1 MPKKLPN
8 SGFYY
13 FMLDFKE
20 QQRLKGVE
28 YQALSEVVPVADP
41 EWRSLP
47 PSAKAKY
54 EQIATKA
61 KEKRNMSNT
70 KYASTG
76 VPLQMIAQ
84 KEEEKQNA
92 IDNEIQDIKNII
104 KTKTFSNEILDEY
117 FYLIDVNYY
126 CKWEDGLYLIG
137 ESTVLRFNLRNG
149 IKDYYPELI
158 NPGMIP
164 TGYASDVKEGC
175 IEFGLDMP
183 DEDSPSNMLDILANI
198 IDFLRQ
204 KDVQSKSLPPLFT
217 MPEKLIHCRSFL
229 QQMCLKAS
237 IPCFKDEDENIFRL
251 YRLDTLFFHLINGIK
266 THKNEGFPHESLA
279 LAVLRKDSFRYSQ
292 GLACKHHTDKG
303 KPIECTD
310 SRTFRWAYTVLDSCC
325 PVAGIQVR
333 PGNHVPSDINVEKF
347 KDERA
352 ARTRARIA
360 GYEAASSSLNT
371 TANDS
376 ILEDNASTT
385 GSVVS
390 ASARAW
396 AQPSGSQA
404 SSAWPQLA
412 ANQPSNDW
420 PQLSPSL
427 SSSAW
432 PGLPGS
438 SSGSGSQMTRAW
450 PQPFVSQSSR
460 SRGKPSGSGVDRQS
474 ESGRRE
480 RRTHEPLRMPQADYS
495 QNIQGTNEWMEK
507 HSPLLET
514 GSRGRGRGLASSM
527 SKMNINKKK

>member
-20 QQRLKGVE
+20 QQRLKGIH

-47 PSAKAKY
+47 PSARAKY
-54 EQIATKA
+54 EEIAMKA
-61 KEKRNMSNT
+61 KEKRNMPTT

-84 KEEEKQNA
+84 QEEEKQSA
-92 IDNEIQDIKNII
+92 IDTEIQDIRNLV
-104 KTKTFSNEILDEY
+104 KTKTLSNEILDEY

-126 CKWEDGLYLIG
+126 CKWDDGMHLIG

-175 IEFGLDMP
+175 IELGLDMP
-183 DEDSPSNMLDILANI
+183 DEESPSNMMDILANI

-204 KDVQSKSLPPLFT
+204 KDVNSKALPPLFT
-217 MPEKLIHCRSFL
+217 MPEKLIPCKSFL
-229 QQMCLKAS
+229 NQMCRTAS
-237 IPCFKDEDENIFRL
+237 EDELLFRL
-251 YRLDTLFFHLINGIK
+251 YRLDTLFFYLINGIK
-266 THKNEGFPHESLA
+266 TQRNEGFPHESLA
-279 LAVLRKDSFRYSQ
+279 LAVLRKDNFRYSQ
-292 GLACKHHTDKG
+292 GLACKHHTERG

-347 KDERA
+347 KDDRA
-352 ARTRARIA
+352 TRTKARIA
-360 GYEAASSSLNT
+360 GYEAASSSCNT

-376 ILEDNASTT
+376 ILDDTASTS

-390 ASARAW
+390 APSRAW
-396 AQPSGSQA
+396 AQPSSSQA

-412 ANQPSNDW
+412 GNQPSSDW
-420 PQLSPSL
+420 PQLSPSQ

-432 PGLPGS
+432 PQLPGS
-438 SSGSGSQMTRAW
+438 STGSGSQMARAW
-450 PQPFVSQSSR
+450 PQPFLSQSSR
-460 SRGKPSGSGVDRQS
+460 PRGKPSGSGATERQS

-514 GSRGRGRGLASSM
+514 AGHGRGRGLASSM
-527 SKMNINKKK
+527 NKMNINKKK